1 MGING
6 CTPSEVEILDRSRSC
21 QSLLRCAGL
30 SNPRRVGQAKLNR
43 IVDIRMGLNRWQ
55 DGRVPFREHLSSSR
69 LLCHERRDRV
79 GIDSNSVLLAGLKA
93 RSQRD
98 VGLHYGKIGGTDDEL
113 VGDLVV
119 GNDHLDLIRFSSPDF
134 VAVELG
140 AATALGETGDDEKLV
155 LGWKAFE
162 YSDLRALNRR
172 LGYEGVTDAGLG
184 RLNED
189 VVESFT
195 ITR

>member
-1 MGING
+1 MGINC
-6 CTPSEVEILDRSRSC
+6 CTPSEVDILARSRSC

-30 SNPRRVGQAKLNR
+30 SNPRRVDQAKLNR
-43 IVDIRMGLNRWQ
+43 IVDIRMGVNRWQ
-55 DGRVPFREHLSSSR
+55 DDRVPFREHLSSSR
-69 LLCHERRDRV
+69 LLCHERRGRV
-79 GIDSNSVLLAGLKA
+79 GIDANSVLLARLKA

-162 YSDLRALNRR
+162 YSDLPL
-172 LGYEGVTDAGLG
+172 
-184 RLNED
+184 
-189 VVESFT
+189 
-195 ITR
+195 

>member
-6 CTPSEVEILDRSRSC
+6 CTPSEVEILARSRSC

-30 SNPRRVGQAKLNR
+30 SNPRRVDQAKLNR
-43 IVDIRMGLNRWQ
+43 IVDIRMGVNRWQ
-55 DGRVPFREHLSSSR
+55 DDRVPFREHLSSSR
-69 LLCHERRDRV
+69 LLCHERRGRV
-79 GIDSNSVLLAGLKA
+79 GIDANSVLLAGLKA

-172 LGYEGVTDAGLG
+172 LSYEGVTEAGLRQAERG
-184 RLNED
+184 RCR
-189 VVESFT
+189 VVYD
-195 ITR
+195 TR